1 MNAKDEKLW
10 GWSERVAGLSVDAL
24 VDAGI
29 VSKEDFDSAIDIVRE
44 EIYIRLIIDDTP
56 EKFEENPI

>member
-1 MNAKDEKLW
+1 MNAKDEKIW

-24 VDAGI
+24 VDAGF
-29 VSKEDFDSAIDIVRE
+29 VSKEDFDSAIDIVAE

-56 EKFEENPI
+56 DKFEKNPT